1 MLKKLFILILFI
13 FLGVSSAFAGE
24 IKFVQ
29 VTDVHFTL
37 RSKYTAD
44 VLKATV
50 KDINAQPNISFV
62 VFTGDNI
69 DTSSEENLQAFMKI
83 VKKLNVPY
91 YIVLG
96 NHDVFKTN
104 GVSKQRY
111 YEIVRKYKFFSRQNK
126 RNFVLK
132 KGEFVFIGLDG
143 AKESIPGPGGYYRV
157 ATLDWLDK
165 QLTKNKRRKVVI
177 MQHFPILV
185 PTESNKTHRVYQPEN
200 YYAVLEKHDNVIAII
215 SGHYHMNREKMENGI
230 YHISSPSLAAVTN
243 PYKIIDIVTTKGFS
257 PMIYTQIREVDFH

>member
-1 MLKKLFILILFI
+1 MLNKLFIFVLFI
-13 FLGVSSAFAGE
+13 FFSVTSVFAGE

-29 VTDVHFTL
+29 LTDVHFTVK
-37 RSKYTAD
+37 SKYTAD

-50 KDINAQPNISFV
+50 KDINEQPNISFV

-69 DTSSEENLQAFMKI
+69 DSSHEQNLEEFLKI

-91 YIVLG
+91 YIILG

-111 YEIVRKYKFFSRQNK
+111 YEIVRKYNFFSRQNK

-143 AKESIPGPGGYYRV
+143 AKETIPGPGGFYRV

-177 MQHFPILV
+177 MQHFPIL
-185 PTESNKTHRVYQPEN
+185 PPSDLKSHRVYQPEN
-200 YYAVLEKHDNVIAII
+200 YYAVLNKHNNVIAII
-215 SGHYHMNREKMENGI
+215 SGHYHMNKEKMENGI

>member
-1 MLKKLFILILFI
+1 MLKKILVLIMFI
-13 FLGVSSAFAGE
+13 FCGVSSAIASE

-29 VTDVHFTL
+29 VTDAHFTVNN
-37 RSKYTAD
+37 KYTAD
-44 VLKATV
+44 VLKSTV
-50 KDINAQPNISFV
+50 EDINNQQNISFV

-69 DTSSEENLQAFMKI
+69 DYSSEVNLNTFMKI

-96 NHDVFKTN
+96 NHDVFKSN

-126 RNFVLK
+126 PNFVFK

-143 AKESIPGPGGYYRV
+143 AKETIPGPGGYYRPK
-157 ATLDWLDK
+157 TLEWLDK
-165 QLTKNKRRKVVI
+165 QLTKNKRHKVVI
-177 MQHFPILV
+177 FQHFPILT
-185 PTESNKTHRVYQPEN
+185 PFESKTHRVYQPEN
-200 YYAVLEKHDNVIAII
+200 YYEVLKKHDNVIAII
-215 SGHYHMNREKMENGI
+215 SGHYHTNKEKMENGI
-230 YHISSPSLAAVTN
+230 YHISSPSLLAVSN

-257 PMIYTQIREVDFH
+257 PMIYTQIREIDSH